1 MLPAKP
7 HEGLPVAGYKPQST
21 VAVDAVNQ
29 NKQLEERV
37 LRVLDELRDS
47 GTDIDQRWLAIGR
60 THLETA
66 FMCINRAIFRPGR
79 VELPEDRQGAP

>member
-1 MLPAKP
+1 VTTSISADAALGCFSLP
-7 HEGLPVAGYKPQST
+7 GW
-21 VAVDAVNQ
+21 DAVNQ

-79 VELPEDRQGAP
+79 VELPEDRQ